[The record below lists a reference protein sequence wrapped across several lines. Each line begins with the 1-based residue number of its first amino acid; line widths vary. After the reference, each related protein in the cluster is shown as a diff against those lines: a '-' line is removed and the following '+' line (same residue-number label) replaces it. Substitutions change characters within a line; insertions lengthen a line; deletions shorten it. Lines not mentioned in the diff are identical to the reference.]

1 MPDILSPRAGNSIA
15 AGQMTDRRDVIRQG
29 RTAGRRCGR
38 WIAAGVLLVAMAG
51 LISAPA
57 LAAEAGTQ
65 ARDADAKARDAIDV
79 QGNRRIDA
87 ETVRS
92 YFHAAPD
99 GRLDEA
105 ARDAGLKALL
115 ATGLFDKVTIERA
128 GERLV
133 VHLAEAPVLDRVA
146 FEGNKKIQDKQ
157 LTAIIESKPRGTLQR
172 AMVQADVGHIIEA
185 YRHAGRD
192 DVGVVPQIINRGN
205 DRVDLV
211 YVVTEGAK
219 TTVRQINFVGNQVF
233 GKRQLAAVIKTSA
246 SNMLSFLTGGDE
258 YDPDR
263 IEADREQLR
272 LYYRSKGYA
281 DASVASAKA
290 EYDPAIHGFTLT
302 FSIDEGPL
310 YHFGDVNIVC
320 NVPGL
325 DGEKLRRLLVA
336 RSGAVFDGNALDK
349 TSEVLAIELA
359 KLGFPFAQALPRTSR
374 DAAAKRIDVTFT
386 IDQGPRTY
394 IERIDIHGNM
404 HTRGYVIRREF
415 DIAEGDAYNKAL
427 IDRAERRLKNLNY
440 FKTVKISAKAG
451 SAADRVVLDVEVA
464 EQSTGEFTISGGYST
479 TDGLLAEVKLG
490 DSNFLGS
497 GYALKS
503 SLSYGQYAR
512 GVDLSASDPYFLGT
526 RVAAGIDLYYKQN
539 VFSPYQS
546 YGSDV
551 YGATLQFGT
560 PLTEQLGVQ
569 WRYSLY
575 NQSVTLDPASL
586 TAAPS
591 LPIQQAALAGPQWVS
606 SIGDTVTYSTLDNNK
621 SPTDGIKSQLS
632 QDLAGLGGDVKFL
645 RTTEDLR
652 YYHSINDD
660 VVALVRGQGGY
671 VTGWGGQQAPLL
683 NNFFGGPTLVRGFA
697 PNGFGPRDLT
707 PGTTMDNVGGS
718 MYWASTLEFQSAIP
732 GVPKEYGLKAA
743 AFVDAGSVFN
753 YGGPT
758 TFPGSTQSLQVAN
771 SNIVRSSVGVGLVWD
786 SPFGALG
793 VNYAVPL
800 SKAAY
805 DVVQPL
811 NFTAGGF

>member
-38 WIAAGVLLVAMAG
+38 WIATGALLLAMAG

-92 YFHAAPD
+92 YFHAGPD

-246 SNMLSFLTGGDE
+246 TNMLSFLTGGDE

-374 DAAAKRIDVTFT
+374 DAAAKRVDVTFT

-404 HTRGYVIRREF
+404 RTRGYVIRREF

-479 TDGLLAEVKLG
+479 TDGMLAEVKLG
-490 DSNFLGS
+490 DSNFLGT

-526 RVAAGIDLYYKQN
+526 RVAAGIDVYYKQN

-560 PLTEQLGVQ
+560 PLTEQIGVQ

-645 RTTEDLR
+645 RTTEDMR

>member
-1 MPDILSPRAGNSIA
+1 LFASALVASVSASALATEGTAPA
-15 AGQMTDRRDVIRQG
+15 RDV
-29 RTAGRRCGR
+29 
-38 WIAAGVLLVAMAG
+38 
-51 LISAPA
+51 
-57 LAAEAGTQ
+57 
-65 ARDADAKARDAIDV
+65 IDV
-79 QGNRRIDA
+79 QGNRRVDT

-99 GRLDEA
+99 GQFDEA
-105 ARDAGLKALL
+105 ARDAALKALL
-115 ATGLFDKVTIERA
+115 ATGLFDKVTIERS
-128 GERLV
+128 GDRLV
-133 VHLAEAPVLDRVA
+133 VHLTEAPVLGRVA
-146 FEGNKKIQDKQ
+146 FEGNKKIQDKD
-157 LTAIIESKPRGTLQR
+157 LSAIVESKPKGALQR
-172 AMVQADVGHIIEA
+172 AVVQADVGRIMEA
-185 YRHAGRD
+185 YRHKGRD
-192 DVGVVPQIINRGN
+192 DVGVVPEIIGHGE
-205 DRVDLV
+205 DRADLV
-211 YVVTEGAK
+211 FEVTEGKK
-219 TTVRQINFVGNQVF
+219 TTVQQINFVGNKVF

-246 SNMLSFLTGGDE
+246 TNMLSFLTGGDD
-258 YDPDR
+258 YDPER
-263 IEADREQLR
+263 IALDREQLR

-281 DASVASAKA
+281 DASVISANA
-290 EYDPAIHGFTLT
+290 EYDPAVHGFTLT

-310 YHFGDVNIVC
+310 YHFGDINIVC

-325 DGEKLRRLLVA
+325 DGKKLRPALFA
-336 RSGAVFDGNALDK
+336 RPGAMFDGNALDK
-349 TSEVLAIELA
+349 STDALATELA
-359 KLGFPFAQALPRTSR
+359 KLGFPFAQVVPRTTR
-374 DAAAKRIDVTFT
+374 DAAGQRIDVAFT

-394 IERIDIHGNM
+394 VERIEIHGN
-404 HTRGYVIRREF
+404 TRTRDYVIRREF
-415 DIAEGDAYNKAL
+415 DIAEGDAYNKTL

-526 RVAAGIDLYYKQN
+526 RVAAGIDVYYKQN

-560 PLTEQLGVQ
+560 PLTEQIGVQ